1 MALLFLH
8 LVMNIC
14 TVAFRLSP
22 FAFRLSPFA
31 FRLSLRILEANKATS
46 MVNMNRMNR
55 IAGISNYIVIN
66 DCYFVSK
73 SDPPAPARPA
83 MNMNQSP
90 FHYLIRK
97 QPICYCSNHIRNTR
111 LIIVTANPDR
121 RNVIFTSS
129 TSGTFDSF

>member
-1 MALLFLH
+1 
-8 LVMNIC
+8 MNI
-14 TVAFRLSP
+14 
-22 FAFRLSPFA
+22 
-31 FRLSLRILEANKATS
+31 
-46 MVNMNRMNR
+46 MNR

>member
-1 MALLFLH
+1 MALLFLY

-14 TVAFRLSP
+14 TVAFRLS
-22 FAFRLSPFA
+22 LQ
-31 FRLSLRILEANKATS
+31 ILEANKATS

-66 DCYFVSK
+66 DYYFVSN
-73 SDPPAPARPA
+73 SDPPTPARPT

-97 QPICYCSNHIRNTR
+97 QTICYCSNHIRNTR

-129 TSGTFDSF
+129 TSGTFISF